1 TPQQA
6 AAAITRRTEHHVM
19 KLLVVTTLIALVSF
33 IEAIP
38 LGQHDGTS
46 SLGKA
51 FMASSARPYGGT
63 SVGGIATG
71 KALGGSSSNSASSG
85 GPDYIDR
92 GTYRVYGARRTPLI
106 IKFDLVGAA
115 YNVPA
120 STGPGNPGRSRI
132 IQAELVGL
140 CLDYPRCT
148 NRLQG

>member
-1 TPQQA
+1 ML
-6 AAAITRRTEHHVM
+6 V
-19 KLLVVTTLIALVSF
+19 VVTTLIALVSF

-46 SLGKA
+46 I
-51 FMASSARPYGGT
+51 SAGPYGGT
-63 SVGGIATG
+63 SVGGIARG
-71 KALGGSSSNSASSG
+71 KALGGSSSRSASSG

-148 NRLQG
+148 NRL